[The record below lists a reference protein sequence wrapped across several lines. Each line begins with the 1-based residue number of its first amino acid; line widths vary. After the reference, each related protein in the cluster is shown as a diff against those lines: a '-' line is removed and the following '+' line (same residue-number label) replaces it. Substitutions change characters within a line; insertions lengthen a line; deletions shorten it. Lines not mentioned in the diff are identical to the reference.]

1 MDRRES
7 GGRRLPTARALTLAA
22 AVLPAMLLVAGC
34 GGPDPDGLPQAGAGV
49 ETESRAAATPTTEK
63 ASSSLDSDERV
74 LADYQ
79 AYWDVVVDVY
89 ADGDFRSTRL
99 REHATGVQLDFVRND
114 VLSNATRRRVARG
127 RPKLFGAEVTSR
139 DEGKATVEDCI
150 DSNQWLFHDAQTGR
164 LVDSPSGKRY
174 RLTAKLRL
182 EDRRWKVADVD
193 YKEAQCGS

>member
-1 MDRRES
+1 MNRKVS
-7 GGRRLPTARALTLAA
+7 GGLRSPTVRALALAV

-34 GGPDPDGLPQAGAGV
+34 SGPDSDGLPQAGAAA
-49 ETESRAAATPTTEK
+49 ETRTQSATTTTGD
-63 ASSSLDSDERV
+63 ASASLDSDERV
-74 LADYQ
+74 LADYK

-89 ADGDFRSTRL
+89 ADGDFRSTKL

-114 VLSNATRRRVARG
+114 VLDNATRRRVARG

-150 DSNQWLFHDAQTGR
+150 DSNQWLFHDARTGK
-164 LVDSPSGKRY
+164 LVDTPSGKQY

-182 EDRRWKVADVD
+182 EDQRWKVADVE